1 MVIDI
6 LAAVLGTVVVVG
18 GLIGCIIPVLPGP
31 PVAYVALL
39 LVSWA
44 GGWNVYAVW
53 LLIVTAVAAV
63 GAAMLDSILPIVTSR
78 RSGAGKAGIW
88 GSVLGML
95 VGTIFFP
102 PFGTVIGAFLGALAG
117 EMLVM
122 GEGRNP
128 MKAALGVFTG
138 TMLATVIKLSVS
150 GVIAVL
156 FVRGLLQI
164 F

>member
-1 MVIDI
+1 MIVEI
-6 LAAVLGTVVVVG
+6 LVAVLGSAIVVA
-18 GLIGCIIPVLPGP
+18 GLIGCIVPVIPGP
-31 PVAYVALL
+31 PVAYLALL

-44 GGWNVYAVW
+44 GGWDIFALWV
-53 LLIVTAVAAV
+53 LIVMAVAAV
-63 GAAMLDSILPIVTSR
+63 GAAVLDSILPVLTSR

-95 VGTIFFP
+95 IGTIFFP

-117 EMLVM
+117 ELLVM
-122 GEGRNP
+122 RKGRKP
-128 MKAALGVFTG
+128 LKAALGVFNG
-138 TMLATVIKLSVS
+138 TMLAIVVKLSVS

-156 FVRGLLQI
+156 FVRGLIQL

>member
-44 GGWNVYAVW
+44 GGWNVFAVW
-53 LLIVTAVAAV
+53 VLIVMAAAAV
-63 GAAMLDSILPIVTSR
+63 GAAVLDSILPVVTSR

-88 GSVLGML
+88 GSVIGML

-117 EMLVM
+117 ELIVQR
-122 GEGRNP
+122 EGRNP
-128 MKAALGVFTG
+128 MKAALGVFSG
-138 TMLATVIKLSVS
+138 TMLATVVKLSVS
-150 GVIAVL
+150 GVTAVL
-156 FVRGLLQI
+156 FVRGLIQL